1 MLFQLIKGG
10 KMLSKSQLAIIYM
23 IASVACFSIMDIIV
37 KYLKDA
43 PFGQVL
49 FMRFAF
55 GMIPIVLLIPREKF
69 STFYKT
75 KRPGLHAF
83 RAVSGTIAIIA
94 LFVGLRNLPLADVI
108 SLTFTGPL
116 FVTIMSVIFL
126 SEKVGIRRWSAV
138 AIGFIGMLFIV
149 RPAFEELNLYYIF
162 PVIFSL
168 GFANVAISIRSLSKT
183 EPNYLIAFYFS
194 ILSLLV
200 GLSTIVNGWIWPTP
214 FEAFLFLLLG
224 LAGGVANLLLTQ
236 SYRLADASLVSPI
249 KYLSLIVAIIAGY
262 FIFSEAPKLMTLF
275 GAGLIVVSSFIIF
288 KREEVLKKQV
298 VVPRV

>member
-1 MLFQLIKGG
+1 
-10 KMLSKSQLAIIYM
+10 MLSKSQKAVLYM
-23 IASVACFSIMDIIV
+23 IGSVICFSTMDLIV
-37 KYLKDA
+37 KYLNNV

-49 FMRFAF
+49 FMRFFF
-55 GMIPIVLLIPREKF
+55 GMIPIFFLIPRNKIF
-69 STFYKT
+69 TFYKT
-75 KRPGLHAF
+75 KRPILHTF

-126 SEKVGIRRWSAV
+126 SEKVGIKRWSAV
-138 AIGFIGMLFIV
+138 AIGFVGMLFIV
-149 RPAFEELNLYYIF
+149 RPAFEQMNFYYIF
-162 PVIFSL
+162 PVIFSI

-200 GLSTIVNGWIWPTP
+200 GLITIVNGWIWPTLY
-214 FEAFLFLLLG
+214 EAFLFLLLG
-224 LAGGVANLLLTQ
+224 LAGGIANLLLTQ

-249 KYLSLIVAIIAGY
+249 KYLSLVVAVVAGY
-262 FIFSEAPKLMTLF
+262 LIFNEVPKIMTLF
-275 GAGLIVVSSFIIF
+275 GAGLIVMSSFIIF
-288 KREEVLKKQV
+288 RREVTLKKQV
-298 VVPRV
+298 VAPRV

>member
-1 MLFQLIKGG
+1 MVG
-10 KMLSKSQLAIIYM
+10 
-23 IASVACFSIMDIIV
+23 SVVCFSTMDLIV
-37 KYLKDA
+37 KYLDDV

-49 FMRFAF
+49 FMRFFF
-55 GMIPIVLLIPREKF
+55 GMIPIFFLIPRDKIF
-69 STFYKT
+69 TFYKT
-75 KRPGLHAF
+75 KRPLLHAF
-83 RAVSGTIAIIA
+83 RAISGMIAIIA
-94 LFVGLRNLPLADVI
+94 LFVGLRNLPLTDVI

-126 SEKVGIRRWSAV
+126 SEKVGIKRWSAV

-149 RPAFEELNLYYIF
+149 RPAFEEMNFYYVF

-194 ILSLLV
+194 ILSLFV
-200 GLSTIVNGWIWPTP
+200 GLGTIVNGWIWPTP
-214 FEAFLFLLLG
+214 YEAFLFALLG
-224 LAGGVANLLLTQ
+224 LAGGIANLLLTQ
-236 SYRLADASLVSPI
+236 SYRLADASLVTPI
-249 KYLSLIVAIIAGY
+249 KYLSLVVAIVAGY
-262 FIFSEAPKLMTLF
+262 FIFSEAPKVMTLF

-288 KREEVLKKQV
+288 RREETLKKQV

>member
-1 MLFQLIKGG
+1 
-10 KMLSKSQLAIIYM
+10 MLSKSQKAVLYM
-23 IASVACFSIMDIIV
+23 IGSVICFSTMDLIV
-37 KYLKDA
+37 KYLNSV

-49 FMRFAF
+49 FMRFFF
-55 GMIPIVLLIPREKF
+55 GMIPIIFLIPRDKIF
-69 STFYKT
+69 TFYKT
-75 KRPGLHAF
+75 RRPGLHAF

-94 LFVGLRNLPLADVI
+94 LFIALRNLPLADVI

-138 AIGFIGMLFIV
+138 AIGFVGMLFIV
-149 RPAFEELNLYYIF
+149 RPAFEEVNFYYIF

-200 GLSTIVNGWIWPTP
+200 GFSTIVNGWIWPTP

-262 FIFSEAPKLMTLF
+262 FIFSEIPKLMTLF

-288 KREEVLKKQV
+288 RREEVLKKQV
-298 VVPRV
+298 VAPRV

>member
-1 MLFQLIKGG
+1 
-10 KMLSKSQLAIIYM
+10 MLSKSQKAVLYM
-23 IASVACFSIMDIIV
+23 VGSVICFSTMDLIV
-37 KYLKDA
+37 KYLNSV

-49 FMRFAF
+49 FMRFFF
-55 GMIPIVLLIPREKF
+55 GMIPIIFLIPRDKIF
-69 STFYKT
+69 TFYKT
-75 KRPGLHAF
+75 RRPGLHAF

-94 LFVGLRNLPLADVI
+94 LFIALRNLPLADVI

-138 AIGFIGMLFIV
+138 AIGFVGMLFIV
-149 RPAFEELNLYYIF
+149 RPAFEEVNFYYIF

-200 GLSTIVNGWIWPTP
+200 GFSTIVNGWIWPTP

-262 FIFSEAPKLMTLF
+262 FIFSEIPKLMTLF

-288 KREEVLKKQV
+288 RREEVLKKQV
-298 VVPRV
+298 VAPRV

>member
-1 MLFQLIKGG
+1 MVNL
-10 KMLSKSQLAIIYM
+10 LSKSQKAVLYM
-23 IASVACFSIMDIIV
+23 VGSVICFSTMDLIV
-37 KYLKDA
+37 KYLNNV

-49 FMRFAF
+49 FMRFFF
-55 GMIPIVLLIPREKF
+55 GMIPILFLIPRDKF
-69 STFYKT
+69 LTFYKT
-75 KRPGLHAF
+75 KRPILHTF

-116 FVTIMSVIFL
+116 FVTVMSVIFL
-126 SEKVGIRRWSAV
+126 SEKVGIRRWTAV
-138 AIGFIGMLFIV
+138 VVGFIGMLFIV
-149 RPAFEELNLYYIF
+149 RPAFETMNFYYIF

-194 ILSLLV
+194 LLSLLV
-200 GLSTIVNGWIWPTP
+200 GLSTIINGWIWPTP
-214 FEAFLFLLLG
+214 YEAFLFVLLG

-249 KYLSLIVAIIAGY
+249 KYLSLVVAVVAGY
-262 FIFSEAPKLMTLF
+262 FIFSEIPKSMTLF
-275 GAGLIVVSSFIIF
+275 GASLIVISSFIIF
-288 KREEVLKKQV
+288 KREETLKKQV
-298 VVPRV
+298 VAPRV

>member
-1 MLFQLIKGG
+1 MLT
-10 KMLSKSQLAIIYM
+10 KSQKAVLFM
-23 IASVACFSIMDIIV
+23 IGSVVCFSTMDLIV
-37 KYLKDA
+37 KYLDNV

-49 FMRFAF
+49 FMRFFF
-55 GMIPIVLLIPREKF
+55 GMIPILFLIPRDKIF
-69 STFYKT
+69 TFYKT
-75 KRPGLHAF
+75 KRPILHTF

-94 LFVGLRNLPLADVI
+94 LFVALRNLPLADVI

-138 AIGFIGMLFIV
+138 LIGFIGMLFIV
-149 RPAFEELNLYYIF
+149 RPAFQEMNLYYIF
-162 PVIFSL
+162 PIIFSL

-194 ILSLLV
+194 LLSLLV

-214 FEAFLFLLLG
+214 YEALLFAILG
-224 LAGGVANLLLTQ
+224 LSGGVANLLLTQ

-249 KYLSLIVAIIAGY
+249 KYLSLVVAVVARY
-262 FIFSEAPKLMTLF
+262 LIFSEVPKMMTLF
-275 GAGLIVVSSFIIF
+275 GASLIVVSSFIIF
-288 KREEVLKKQV
+288 RRESILKKQV
-298 VVPRV
+298 VAPRV

>member
-1 MLFQLIKGG
+1 MLT
-10 KMLSKSQLAIIYM
+10 KSQKAVLYM
-23 IASVACFSIMDIIV
+23 IGSVVCFSTMDLIV
-37 KYLKDA
+37 KYLDDV

-49 FMRFAF
+49 FMRFFF
-55 GMIPIVLLIPREKF
+55 GMIPIFFLIPRDKIF
-69 STFYKT
+69 TFYKT
-75 KRPGLHAF
+75 KRPLLHAF
-83 RAVSGTIAIIA
+83 RAISGTIAIIA
-94 LFVGLRNLPLADVI
+94 LFLGLRNLPLADVI

-126 SEKVGIRRWSAV
+126 SEKVGIKRWSAV

-149 RPAFEELNLYYIF
+149 RPAFEEMNFYYVF

-214 FEAFLFLLLG
+214 YEAFLFALLG

-236 SYRLADASLVSPI
+236 GYRLADASLVTPI
-249 KYLSLIVAIIAGY
+249 KYLSLVFAIVAGY
-262 FIFSEAPKLMTLF
+262 FIFSEVPKVMTLF

-288 KREEVLKKQV
+288 RREETLKKQV
-298 VVPRV
+298 VAPRV

>member
-1 MLFQLIKGG
+1 MLT
-10 KMLSKSQLAIIYM
+10 KSQKAVLYM
-23 IASVACFSIMDIIV
+23 IGSVICFSSMDLIV
-37 KYLKDA
+37 KYLDDV

-49 FMRFAF
+49 FMRFFF
-55 GMIPIVLLIPREKF
+55 GMIPIFFLIPRDKIF
-69 STFYKT
+69 TFYKT
-75 KRPGLHAF
+75 KRPMLHTF

-94 LFVGLRNLPLADVI
+94 LFVALRNLPLADVI

-138 AIGFIGMLFIV
+138 LIGFVGMLFII
-149 RPAFEELNLYYIF
+149 RPAFQEMNLYYIF
-162 PVIFSL
+162 PIIFSL

-194 ILSLLV
+194 LLSLLV
-200 GLSTIVNGWIWPTP
+200 GFSTIVNGWIWPTP
-214 FEAFLFLLLG
+214 YEALLFAILG
-224 LAGGVANLLLTQ
+224 LSGGVANLLLTQ

-249 KYLSLIVAIIAGY
+249 KYLSLVVAVVAGY
-262 FIFSEAPKLMTLF
+262 LIFSEVPKTMTLF

-288 KREEVLKKQV
+288 RRESTLKKQV
-298 VVPRV
+298 VAPRV

>member
-1 MLFQLIKGG
+1 MLT
-10 KMLSKSQLAIIYM
+10 KSQKAVLYM
-23 IASVACFSIMDIIV
+23 IGSVICFSSMDLIV
-37 KYLKDA
+37 KYLDDV

-49 FMRFAF
+49 FMRFFF
-55 GMIPIVLLIPREKF
+55 GMIPIFFLIPRDKIF
-69 STFYKT
+69 TFYKT
-75 KRPGLHAF
+75 KRPMLHAF

-94 LFVGLRNLPLADVI
+94 LFVALRNLPLADVI
-108 SLTFTGPL
+108 ILTFTGPL

-138 AIGFIGMLFIV
+138 LIGFVGMLFII
-149 RPAFEELNLYYIF
+149 RPAFQEMNLYYIF
-162 PVIFSL
+162 PIIFSL

-200 GLSTIVNGWIWPTP
+200 GLGTIVNGWIWPTP
-214 FEAFLFLLLG
+214 FEALLFAILG

-249 KYLSLIVAIIAGY
+249 KYLSLVVAIVAGY
-262 FIFSEAPKLMTLF
+262 FIFSEVPKSMTLL
-275 GAGLIVVSSFIIF
+275 GASLIVVSSFIIF
-288 KREEVLKKQV
+288 RREATLKKQV
-298 VVPRV
+298 VAPRV

>member
-1 MLFQLIKGG
+1 MVNLF
-10 KMLSKSQLAIIYM
+10 SKSQKAVLYM
-23 IASVACFSIMDIIV
+23 VGSVICFSTMDLIV
-37 KYLKDA
+37 KYLNNV

-49 FMRFAF
+49 FMRFFF
-55 GMIPIVLLIPREKF
+55 GMIPILFLIPRDKF

-75 KRPGLHAF
+75 KRPILHTF

-94 LFVGLRNLPLADVI
+94 LLVGLRNLPLADVI

-116 FVTIMSVIFL
+116 FVTVMSVIFL
-126 SEKVGIRRWSAV
+126 SEKVGIRRWTAV
-138 AIGFIGMLFIV
+138 VVGFIGMLFIV
-149 RPAFEELNLYYIF
+149 RPAFETMNFYYIF

-194 ILSLLV
+194 LLSLLV
-200 GLSTIVNGWIWPTP
+200 GLSTIINGWIWPTP
-214 FEAFLFLLLG
+214 YEAFLFVLLG

-249 KYLSLIVAIIAGY
+249 KYLSLVVAVVAGY
-262 FIFSEAPKLMTLF
+262 FIFSEIPKSMTLF
-275 GAGLIVVSSFIIF
+275 GASLIVISSFIIF
-288 KREEVLKKQV
+288 KREETLKKQV
-298 VVPRV
+298 VAPRV

>member
-1 MLFQLIKGG
+1 
-10 KMLSKSQLAIIYM
+10 
-23 IASVACFSIMDIIV
+23 MDLIV
-37 KYLKDA
+37 KYLNNV

-49 FMRFAF
+49 FMRFFF
-55 GMIPIVLLIPREKF
+55 GMIPIFFLIPRDKIF
-69 STFYKT
+69 TFYKT

-262 FIFSEAPKLMTLF
+262 FIFSEVPKLMTLF